1 MLKMW
6 LAFVAVVLIL
16 VFFIYWINR
25 RNSIGILV
33 EEISKREF
41 NRLASKGVKV
51 GEDGYLLDTYGDRSN
66 AFVDMVSK
74 NKYDIIRPHVLNR
87 MTNNAI
93 EEQADLD
100 DMYGTTIPRTVSKRP
115 CPFLKQ
121 AAKVDLPNN
130 GAAVVDL
137 NVPLQYENV

>member
-1 MLKMW
+1 MW
-6 LAFVAVVLIL
+6 LAFVVVVLIL

-25 RNSIGILV
+25 KSSAGILID
-33 EEISKREF
+33 EISKREYD
-41 NRLASKGVKV
+41 RLASKGININ
-51 GEDGYLLDTYGDRSN
+51 GNAYILDTYGDKSN
-66 AFVDMVSK
+66 AFIDVLAKS
-74 NKYDIIRPHVLNR
+74 KYDIIRPHVINR
-87 MTNNAI
+87 IANNAI

-115 CPFLKQ
+115 CAYLKPP
-121 AAKVDLPNN
+121 AKVDLPNN